1 MNMYKRAIITII
13 WGFLWAPLYALL
25 TIIIGGFFVQE
36 KPLLIGMGITV
47 AALVLL
53 YYLLWQNIRITVSED
68 GTLSYYKCGILRKQF
83 NIRECNIGYNRKTTN
98 FVYHTI
104 TLKISP
110 AGNGFPVES
119 ERAVNINVTPLGKNR
134 FEKMYKQLE
143 KFTIK

>member
-13 WGFLWAPLYALL
+13 WGFLWAPLSAILA
-25 TIIIGGFFVQE
+25 IIVGGFFIKE
-36 KPLLIGMGITV
+36 KTLLICIGITV

-68 GTLSYYKCGILRKQF
+68 GTLSYYKLGILRKQF
-83 NIRECNIGYNRKTTN
+83 DIRECTIGYNRKTTN

-104 TLKISP
+104 TLRIFP
-110 AGNGFPVES
+110 AGNGS
-119 ERAVNINVTPLGKNR
+119 SAGNERAVNINVTPLGKTR

-143 KFTIK
+143 EFALK